1 MIFAFFIQ
9 QYNLMV
15 CVDFSLIGYDPKVSL
30 LLAVIANSLADDMK
44 GLWMWGGGGLKI
56 NFVDFTVQKSSF

>member
-1 MIFAFFIQ
+1 MLFAFVIQ

-30 LLAVIANSLADDMK
+30 LLAVIANSFADDMK
-44 GLWMWGGGGLKI
+44 GLSVWGVVSK
-56 NFVDFTVQKSSF
+56 